1 MTQDKSIF
9 IKNIYYML
17 AYAFSDLHQSCMED
31 IAVEKF
37 DNIHDLFASIL
48 VKGIS
53 LQLKRGLYREYIDR
67 QDTLSVMRGKI
78 NLPETIRNRIAHKNV
93 LTCNYDELSENNL
106 FNQILKTTV
115 RLLLHHGEVAVKNK
129 IELKKILQ
137 FFSDIDLIDPG
148 MIPWTRLRFQR
159 NNRTYQ
165 LLLGICR
172 LVFDGLLLTTEK
184 GKRNLASFLSD
195 ECMHRLYEKFI
206 LAFYRKK
213 YPRLHANASQVP
225 WVLDPEDS
233 RAMLPVMQTDIMLS
247 SGNKI
252 LIIDAKYYSR
262 TLQHQYDSF
271 SIHSHNLYQ
280 IFTYVKNKDAELAGA
295 PHEVAGL
302 ILYARTNEAIQP
314 DNSYMMSGNRIQVKT
329 LDLNCDFS
337 AVSARLDYIV
347 QSFFGTAAGPLQS

>member
-1 MTQDKSIF
+1 
-9 IKNIYYML
+9 ML
-17 AYAFSDLHQSCMED
+17 TYAFSDLHQSCMED

-48 VKGIS
+48 VNGVS
-53 LQLKRGLYREYIDR
+53 LQLKRGLHKEYIER
-67 QDTLSVMRGKI
+67 QDTLPVMRGKI

-115 RLLLHHGEVAVKNK
+115 RFLLHHGEVSAKNK
-129 IELKKILQ
+129 TELKKIQ
-137 FFSDIDLIDPG
+137 PFFSDIDEIDPAA
-148 MIPWTRLRFQR
+148 ILWARLRFQR
-159 NNRTYQ
+159 SNQTYQ

-172 LVFDGLLLTTEK
+172 LVFDGLLLTTTK
-184 GKRNLASFLSD
+184 GEHKLASFLSD

-213 YPRLHANASQVP
+213 YPLLHAHPAQIP
-225 WVLDPEDS
+225 WILNPNDS
-233 RAMLPVMQTDIMLS
+233 RAMLPVMQTDITLS
-247 SGNKI
+247 LNNKI
-252 LIIDAKYYSR
+252 LIIDAKYYSH

-280 IFTYVKNKDAELAGA
+280 IFTYVKNKEAELAGT

-302 ILYARTNEAIQP
+302 ILYAKTNEAIQP
-314 DNSYMMSGNRIQVKT
+314 DNSYTMSGNRIQART
-329 LDLNCDFS
+329 LDLNCEFS
-337 AVSARLDYIV
+337 AITSALDYIV
-347 QSFFGTAAGPLQS
+347 QSFFGMQTAH

>member
-17 AYAFSDLHQSCMED
+17 TYAFSDLHQSCMED

-48 VKGIS
+48 VNGIS
-53 LQLKRGLYREYIDR
+53 LQLKRGLHRTYLER
-67 QDTLSVMRGKI
+67 QDVLPVMRGKI

-115 RLLLHHGEVAVKNK
+115 RLLFKHGEVSAKNK
-129 IELKKILQ
+129 IALKKILP
-137 FFSDIDLIDPG
+137 FFSDIDEIKPAAIL
-148 MIPWTRLRFQR
+148 WTRLGFQR
-159 NNRTYQ
+159 SNQTYQ

-172 LVFDGLLLTTEK
+172 LVFDGLLLTTTK
-184 GKRNLASFLSD
+184 GEHKLASFLSD
-195 ECMHRLYEKFI
+195 ECLHRLYEKFI
-206 LAFYRKK
+206 LAFYRKR
-213 YPRLHANASQVP
+213 YPLLHAHPAQIP
-225 WVLDPEDS
+225 WILDPDDS
-233 RAMLPVMQTDIMLS
+233 RAMLPIMQTDITLS
-247 SGNKI
+247 LNNKI
-252 LIIDAKYYSR
+252 LIIDAKYYSQ

-280 IFTYVKNKDAELAGA
+280 IFTYVKNKEAELAGT

-302 ILYARTNEAIQP
+302 ILYAKTNEAIQP
-314 DNSYMMSGNRIQVKT
+314 DNSYTMSGNRIQART

-337 AVSARLDYIV
+337 VIVSALDYIV
-347 QSFFGTAAGPLQS
+347 QSFFGSLAVL

>member
-1 MTQDKSIF
+1 
-9 IKNIYYML
+9 ML

-48 VKGIS
+48 VNGIS
-53 LQLKRGLYREYIDR
+53 LQLKRGLHKEYIDR

-78 NLPETIRNRIAHKNV
+78 NLAETIRNRIAHKNV

-115 RLLLHHGEVAVKNK
+115 HLLFHHGEVAVKNK

-137 FFSDIDLIDPG
+137 FFSDIDEIKPAA
-148 MIPWTRLRFQR
+148 IHWSRLRFQR
-159 NNRTYQ
+159 SNQTYQ

-172 LVFDGLLLTTEK
+172 LVFDGLLLTTTT
-184 GKRNLASFLSD
+184 GKHKLASFLSD

-213 YPRLHANASQVP
+213 YPMLHAYPAQIP
-225 WVLDPEDS
+225 WILDPADS
-233 RAMLPVMQTDIMLS
+233 RAMLPVMQTDITLS
-247 SGNKI
+247 CCNKI
-252 LIIDAKYYSR
+252 LIIDAKYYSH
-262 TLQHQYDSF
+262 TLQHQYSAF

-280 IFTYVKNKDAELAGA
+280 IFTYVKNKEAELVGT

-302 ILYARTNEAIQP
+302 ILYAKTNEAIQP
-314 DNSYMMSGNRIQVKT
+314 DNSYTMSGNRIQAKT
-329 LDLNCDFS
+329 LDLNCEFS
-337 AVSARLDYIV
+337 VIASALDYIV
-347 QSFFGTAAGPLQS
+347 QSFFGRQAVL